1 MDGHNGMK
9 PSESNP
15 STTVHKLV
23 SSLNV
28 YQNQKVDTENKYPTM
43 FCIHL
48 SSMEEV

>member
-9 PSESNP
+9 PSEANP

-28 YQNQKVDTENKYPTM
+28 YQTQIVDTENMYPTM
-43 FCIHL
+43 FRTHL
-48 SSMEEV
+48 SSMEKV